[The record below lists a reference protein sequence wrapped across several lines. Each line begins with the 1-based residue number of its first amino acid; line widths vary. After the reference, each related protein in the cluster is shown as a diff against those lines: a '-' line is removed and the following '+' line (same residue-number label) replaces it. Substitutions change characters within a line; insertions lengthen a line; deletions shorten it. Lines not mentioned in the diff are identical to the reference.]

1 MATTFS
7 AAMRAPARELAI
19 RGTLTFPSGAQRALT
34 GQEIVSCSIS
44 EGTNDG
50 LLPGKVLSAGCTLEL
65 PVAELPKGE
74 ELVVSVTPV
83 SSLGTVG
90 RAMSEGICK

>member
-34 GQEIVSCSIS
+34 GQEMFFTSDIPADM
-44 EGTNDG
+44 TA
-50 LLPGKVLSAGCTLEL
+50 LLEKWRKIKT
-65 PVAELPKGE
+65 E
-74 ELVVSVTPV
+74 EV
-83 SSLGTVG
+83 
-90 RAMSEGICK
+90 